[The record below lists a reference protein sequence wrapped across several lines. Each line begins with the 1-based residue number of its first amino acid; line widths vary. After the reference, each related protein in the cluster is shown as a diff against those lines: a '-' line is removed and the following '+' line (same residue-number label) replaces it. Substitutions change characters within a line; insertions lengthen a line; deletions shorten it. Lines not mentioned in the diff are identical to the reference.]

1 MKKNKILAVIFAVGC
16 VAAIGI
22 ASVLV
27 VFAKN
32 NFGDDKLICRG
43 IKIGSLDVG
52 GMTEEEAGA
61 KVSDFISSQLQ
72 KKVLIQVQEHQIE
85 ATVQELGV
93 AYEDK
98 AFAKEALAIGKKGNL
113 WKRFQELRK
122 AESGHRNIDMS
133 PVVDRQTL
141 KNFVETKCSA
151 FDIKAKDSKL
161 KYKNGKLRATKS
173 REGLEVQVEKTMQLL
188 EDTVLEEDAGELD
201 TLEISAEVEVTE
213 PKYTQEEVS
222 QCTDLL
228 GKYSTTYSTYQVE
241 RSSNVA
247 TAAGRINGTVVYP
260 GKVFSTVKVIKDRTE
275 ENGYKSAPEYSSGKV
290 VSGIGGGVCQVS
302 TTLYNAVINAEL
314 EVVERSPHSM
324 VVAYVPVSRDA
335 AISGDY
341 KDFKFKNNLDYPIYI
356 MGSASGGVLTFRV
369 YGHETRAPGRE
380 ISFDSEITDTIE
392 PGNEV
397 VTEDPSLPADYRS
410 VTQSAHVGYRAK
422 LWKIVKEDGVE
433 TERILVNSSAYN
445 PSPQYVTVGKQTPS
459 PTPED
464 TSKPKKSPGAKD
476 KDKKGGKSGTSGNS
490 GSSGKSN
497 ASGSGGSSGKSNTSG
512 GSSGKPG
519 ASGSEGSPGQT
530 NVPDNAGTE

>member
-1 MKKNKILAVIFAVGC
+1 MKKNKILAAVFVAGC
-16 VAAIGI
+16 VAAIAI

-32 NFGDDKLICRG
+32 NFGDDKLICKG

-52 GMTEEEAGA
+52 GMTEEDAQR
-61 KVSDFISSQLQ
+61 KVEEYISSQLQ
-72 KKVLIQVQEHQIE
+72 KKVFIQVQEHQVE
-85 ATVQELGV
+85 ATVQELGA

-98 AFAKEALAIGKKGNL
+98 AFAEEALAIGKKGNL

-133 PVVDRQTL
+133 PIVDRQTL
-141 KNFVETKCSA
+141 KSFVETECSA

-173 REGLEVQVEKTMQLL
+173 REGMEVQVEKTMQLL
-188 EDTVLEEDAGELD
+188 EDAVLEEDAGKLD
-201 TLEISAEVEVTE
+201 SLEISAEVEVTE
-213 PKYTQEEVS
+213 PQYTQEEVS

-247 TAAGRINGTVVYP
+247 TAAGRINGTIVYP
-260 GKVFSTVKVIKDRTE
+260 GEVFSTVKVIKDRTE

-314 EVVERSPHSM
+314 EIVERSPHSM

-356 MGSASGGVLTFRV
+356 MGSASSGVLTFQV

-392 PGNEV
+392 PGAEV
-397 VTEDPSLPADYRS
+397 VTEDPALPAGYRS

-433 TERILVNSSAYN
+433 TERVQINSSAYN
-445 PSPQYVTVGKQTPS
+445 PSPQYVTVGKQTPT

-464 TSKPKKSPGAKD
+464 TSKPKKSPGTKD
-476 KDKKGGKSGTSGNS
+476 KDKKGGKSGT
-490 GSSGKSN
+490 
-497 ASGSGGSSGKSNTSG
+497 SGSGGSSGKSNTSG
-512 GSSGKPG
+512 GGSSAKPNT
-519 ASGSEGSPGQT
+519 SEGENSPGRT
-530 NVPDNAGTE
+530 NAPGGAATE